1 MELLED
7 QGKSKKKEAQQ
18 KKITRKSNHFNDAVQ
33 CAVSTGTHFT
43 H

>member
-18 KKITRKSNHFNDAVQ
+18 KKITRKSNHFMTLCSAR
-33 CAVSTGTHFT
+33 
-43 H
+43 